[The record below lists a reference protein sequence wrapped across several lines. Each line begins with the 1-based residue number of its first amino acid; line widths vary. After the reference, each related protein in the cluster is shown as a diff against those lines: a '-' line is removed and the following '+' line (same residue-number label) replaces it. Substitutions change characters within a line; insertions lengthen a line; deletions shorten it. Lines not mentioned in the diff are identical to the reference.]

1 LANNDGWTIAHVF
14 SQYNYLP
21 PNFNQWN
28 LTDNNGY
35 TVAHIAYMY
44 NRLPSNFDRWDLIKK
59 D

>member
-1 LANNDGWTIAHVF
+1 LANNDGWTVAHVAA
-14 SQYNYLP
+14 QCNHLP
-21 PNFNQWN
+21 PDFNQWN

-35 TVAHIAYMY
+35 TVAQIAYMY